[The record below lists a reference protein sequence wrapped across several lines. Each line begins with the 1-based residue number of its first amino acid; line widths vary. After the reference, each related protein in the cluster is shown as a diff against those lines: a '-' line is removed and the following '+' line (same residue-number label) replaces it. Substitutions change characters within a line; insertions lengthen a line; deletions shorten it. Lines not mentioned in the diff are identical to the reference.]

1 MKIKTVWVSSLA
13 LVALLLTVGSPAAA
27 IEHRLGLGV
36 HAWKPASELLDDLS
50 VDAEREQAEVLSY
63 QFVVLRPLKLEV
75 DLEYFPNGFGG
86 AGEEAWA
93 PQALVV
99 LGDRW
104 YVAAGAGWVYSR
116 ELAGDFSPTIYIARL
131 GLDFPIL
138 PRLRLDVSADERA
151 ADLDQLTEVDE
162 DTITFA
168 AVLRFRL

>member
-1 MKIKTVWVSSLA
+1 MKITTFRVL
-13 LVALLLTVGSPAAA
+13 LVLLVLTAAAAPAAA
-27 IEHRLGLGV
+27 VEHRLGLGV

-50 VDAEREQAEVLSY
+50 VDNERDLAGVLSY
-63 QFVVLRPLKLEV
+63 QLVVLSPLKLEV

-86 AGEEAWA
+86 SGEEAWA
-93 PQALVV
+93 PQVLVV

-104 YVAAGAGWVYSR
+104 YVAAGTGWVYSR

-131 GLDFPIL
+131 GLDLPIL

-151 ADLDQLTEVDE
+151 ADLDGLADVDE
-162 DTITFA
+162 DTVTFA